1 MMILAYK
8 NVVMG
13 TGIEDMQA
21 SDERLSTVGAIMRLH
36 PQGQEKP
43 LLTFGHMARD
53 SPKGSLVLA
62 RPKKGTRIL
71 ARYQEPCTV
80 TPNPVS
86 TLRARE
92 SSVTRV

>member
-21 SDERLSTVGAIMRLH
+21 SDERLFTAGAIGRLH

-53 SPKGSLVLA
+53 SPKGFLVLA
-62 RPKKGTRIL
+62 RPKRAPAFWQGYKSPAQSLQI
-71 ARYQEPCTV
+71 PC
-80 TPNPVS
+80 P
-86 TLRARE
+86 L
-92 SSVTRV
+92 